1 MGRHAAQFLYLAALS
16 LAAPLRAQDDVYLG
30 GPPPGVGP
38 LKVEI
43 GFNLLNLTAVSERDE
58 TIEFDGSIYLQWLDP
73 RLAYDPTDVDLE
85 PGDWVVGDYT
95 RAPRKIYQGYYAAT
109 ELFEGWRPHVDIPNG
124 IGDRQ
129 PTNMAVGVWP
139 DGMVVY
145 AETFFARVETPMDL
159 RRYPF
164 DRQSLEVF
172 FHPFHYQRDEVVLIP
187 NDALAATWNQNLGI
201 AEWAREAVLMSERPI
216 EIEYFDDR
224 LVTMS
229 EFVVTIQLRR
239 RPLHVLVSLL
249 FPLVV
254 LVCLTWS
261 VFWMDEETISNRI
274 NISFIGILSVV
285 AYYFV
290 LLEGVPKASYLTLL
304 DVFMIATFLILAA
317 GAIVNIVVDKLNKG
331 DRVEIGDRVDRVCR
345 WAFPVGY
352 AVVTLVLAFVFFRV

>member
-1 MGRHAAQFLYLAALS
+1 
-16 LAAPLRAQDDVYLG
+16 
-30 GPPPGVGP
+30 
-38 LKVEI
+38 
-43 GFNLLNLTAVSERDE
+43 
-58 TIEFDGSIYLQWLDP
+58 
-73 RLAYDPTDVDLE
+73 
-85 PGDWVVGDYT
+85 
-95 RAPRKIYQGYYAAT
+95 
-109 ELFEGWRPHVDIPNG
+109 
-124 IGDRQ
+124 
-129 PTNMAVGVWP
+129 MAVGVWP

-352 AVVTLVLAFVFFRV
+352 AVVTLVLAFGFFRV